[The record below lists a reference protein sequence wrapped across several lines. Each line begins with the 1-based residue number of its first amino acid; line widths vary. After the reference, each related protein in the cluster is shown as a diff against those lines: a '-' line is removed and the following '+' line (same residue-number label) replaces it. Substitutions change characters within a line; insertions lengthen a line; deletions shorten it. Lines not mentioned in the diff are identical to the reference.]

1 MSNILFIGLGTM
13 GYPMAGHLA
22 KAGHNVAVYNRT
34 QSVAEKW
41 IQEYSGSIVSD
52 LTALPDHIQYVMLCV
67 GRDDDVRNIL
77 TGEHPLLDQLD
88 QGTVVI
94 DHTTT
99 SALLSEEIND
109 ACSRRGQLF
118 SDAPVSGGQ
127 QGAINGQLS
136 LMTGADSN
144 TLFDDVKAITAP
156 YTKAIQHMGPAGA
169 GQKTKMVNQICIT
182 GLVEA
187 LSEGILFAQKAG
199 LDVDKVMQLV
209 SQGAAGSWQLS
220 NRYKTMLAGEYD
232 HGFAVELMC
241 KDLDICLDQAGKLGL
256 ELPVATLVSGY
267 YRELML
273 AGHNRKDTSSLLLRL
288 QELDAAKAED

>member
-1 MSNILFIGLGTM
+1 MADILFIGLGVM
-13 GYPMAGHLA
+13 GAPMAAHLA
-22 KAGHNVAVYNRT
+22 SAGHAVTVTNRSPAKVDNWL
-34 QSVAEKW
+34 QKHK
-41 IQEYSGSIVSD
+41 GS
-52 LTALPDHIQYVMLCV
+52 ALPHPIPPRLDLDAVILCV
-67 GRDDDVRNIL
+67 GNDNDVREWL
-77 TGEHPLLDQLD
+77 TVKGLLPALKP
-88 QGTVVI
+88 GTLII
-94 DHTTT
+94 DHSTT
-99 SALLSEEIND
+99 SATLAEEMAARCAETGVYFCD
-109 ACSRRGQLF
+109 V
-118 SDAPVSGGQ
+118 PVSGGE

-136 LMTGADSN
+136 LMAGCDSAAYD
-144 TLFDDVKAITAP
+144 TLVSLTAP
-156 YTKAIQHMGPAGA
+156 YTKAIAHMGPPGC

>member
-144 TLFDDVKAITAP
+144 TLFDDVKAIAGP

-169 GQKTKMVNQICIT
+169 GQKTKMVNQICIG
-182 GLVEA
+182 GLIQA
-187 LSEGILFAQKAG
+187 LSEGLYFAENAG
-199 LDVDKVMQLV
+199 LDLKQVISAI
-209 SQGAAGSWQLS
+209 SQGAAGSWQMD
-220 NRYKTMLAGEYD
+220 NRHQTMIDGDYN
-232 HGFAVELMC
+232 HGFAVNWMH
-241 KDLDICLDQAGKLGL
+241 KDLQICLQEAANMGIS
-256 ELPVATLVSGY
+256 LPVTHQVDEYYTQLQAMGAGDFDTSALY
-267 YRELML
+267 YR
-273 AGHNRKDTSSLLLRL
+273 L
-288 QELDAAKAED
+288 QQEGKKR